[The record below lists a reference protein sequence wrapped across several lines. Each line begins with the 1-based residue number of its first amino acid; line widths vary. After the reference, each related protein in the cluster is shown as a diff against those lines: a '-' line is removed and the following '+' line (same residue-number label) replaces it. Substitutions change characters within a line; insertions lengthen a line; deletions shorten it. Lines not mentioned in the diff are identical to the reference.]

1 MGGTPPEYG
10 RQRVARSGLNDEQI
24 FMISKT
30 SATRLRATLGL
41 QTSLLLSVAGCGSAQ
56 VSTADGDKA
65 RNVVLVH
72 EPCNLD
78 SARTVDVNGDGRP
91 DIWHV
96 ETGGR
101 EVCRAIDLNL
111 DGIKDAFIYYDAEGR
126 ERRRES
132 DFDRDGFPDEIS
144 YSEAGVIVRKE
155 RETNY
160 DAKLDTW
167 DYYEGGRL
175 VRRERDSTGD
185 GNIDQWWSFNRPE
198 DPKCAVVASDGNADG
213 QPDPGTEV
221 DLCGESYKAPPPPA
235 PSAARVATEEAAQP
249 AASAAAPPAASAA
262 APPAT
267 SAPAPTAPR
276 TPPEAKP

>member
-1 MGGTPPEYG
+1 M
-10 RQRVARSGLNDEQI
+10 
-24 FMISKT
+24 
-30 SATRLRATLGL
+30 RLRATLGL
-41 QTSLLLSVAGCGSAQ
+41 QTLLLLSVAGCGSAQ
-56 VSTADGDKA
+56 VSTADGDKT
-65 RNVVLVH
+65 RNVALVH

-144 YSEAGVIVRKE
+144 YSEAGVVVRKE

-160 DAKLDTW
+160 DGKLDTW
-167 DYYEGGRL
+167 DYYESGRL
-175 VRRERDSTGD
+175 ARRERDSTGD
-185 GNIDQWWSFNRPE
+185 GNIDQWWSFNRPD

-221 DLCGESYKAPPPPA
+221 DLCGESYKAPAA
-235 PSAARVATEEAAQP
+235 PVATETP
-249 AASAAAPPAASAA
+249 APPASA
-262 APPAT
+262 
-267 SAPAPTAPR
+267 SAPATAAPAPAP
-276 TPPEAKP
+276 PPEAKP